1 VVGNVAALAEGLKD
15 LFAELGGYARALVFD
30 QQHAAVVLSI

>member
-1 VVGNVAALAEGLKD
+1 VVGNVTTRAKGLKD